1 MRAVL
6 FYFLLTKSVRMS
18 KELLEH
24 QPDGRRA
31 SLGLLSGTNIFSRG
45 SKCVGLR
52 DGVEGRDDEFVG
64 KYVLI

>member
-1 MRAVL
+1 
-6 FYFLLTKSVRMS
+6 MS